1 MTPHIIIYDKNGNII
16 LNLKERLTRIEGR
29 QYVSA
34 VPNVKNTI
42 RVEGLQSGQKVWA
55 AAMGQYLVAEVK
67 DDVITWYFSVTR
79 ETNLSNGRI
88 NGFKYGGWVVYG
100 VY

>member
-29 QYVSA
+29 QYVSG
-34 VPNVKNTI
+34 VPNVKHTI

-55 AAMGQYLVAEVK
+55 AAMGQYLVAEVRGNIITYYFAVSRDEYNINRQFK
-67 DDVITWYFSVTR
+67 DLTY
-79 ETNLSNGRI
+79 E
-88 NGFKYGGWVVYG
+88 GWLVYG
-100 VY
+100 IY